1 MLSNNQLPDNE
12 LIVYIF
18 LILVFYIFFKLL
30 VSGEEKIVNTLKL
43 LRSLFEKISFYNF
56 FIFLYLIFQMNA
68 VYQYVKNKS
77 LQLNPFIDEYVSIS
91 SNFHLFRD
99 LDFSAGG
106 FLGGTFSVYLT
117 SGPLSAVGSVLG
129 WNLFNNIFY
138 ARILNY
144 FWIVLL
150 FLLTSE
156 LLIRKFDLN
165 RKYFLLFLFPFM
177 LIIPWWQGAIYSL
190 GEIPSLI
197 ILTSAI
203 LIFNKNRKLSLFLF
217 GLSIFLGKFL
227 NILIFIIFYSCTL
240 IAKRSLENV
249 FRDFIFFVFSLS
261 PWMLLINFTYLN
273 GNVFDYFLDLYV
285 FITNNNASGTGTDN
299 IFNLGE
305 LRNSILNTEYS
316 NWNIYE
322 KIRIGI
328 LPLIGTALIIKNK
341 KFINSKFGNISS
353 PITFSIIG
361 IYIWFWILSPLK
373 WMRYSQHITV
383 LMLLLTLY
391 FIVFEVYKSEY
402 DVLIGALL
410 IMFYFDNTKKY
421 FIFFYL
427 LILLIF
433 IFTKQQ
439 FKKTTLIITISV
451 LLSFDITYS
460 VLSKD
465 IVSIPNHDVGNCNS
479 IINSD
484 ECRESYFSLFYE

>member
-1 MLSNNQLPDNE
+1 
-12 LIVYIF
+12 
-18 LILVFYIFFKLL
+18 
-30 VSGEEKIVNTLKL
+30 
-43 LRSLFEKISFYNF
+43 
-56 FIFLYLIFQMNA
+56 
-68 VYQYVKNKS
+68 
-77 LQLNPFIDEYVSIS
+77 
-91 SNFHLFRD
+91 
-99 LDFSAGG
+99 
-106 FLGGTFSVYLT
+106 
-117 SGPLSAVGSVLG
+117 
-129 WNLFNNIFY
+129 
-138 ARILNY
+138 
-144 FWIVLL
+144 
-150 FLLTSE
+150 
-156 LLIRKFDLN
+156 
-165 RKYFLLFLFPFM
+165 
-177 LIIPWWQGAIYSL
+177 
-190 GEIPSLI
+190 
-197 ILTSAI
+197 
-203 LIFNKNRKLSLFLF
+203 
-217 GLSIFLGKFL
+217 
-227 NILIFIIFYSCTL
+227 
-240 IAKRSLENV
+240 
-249 FRDFIFFVFSLS
+249 
-261 PWMLLINFTYLN
+261 MLLINFTYLN

-353 PITFSIIG
+353 PVTFSIIG

-373 WMRYSQHITV
+373 WMRYSQHITA

-421 FIFFYL
+421 FIYFYL

-433 IFTKQQ
+433 IFTKKQ